1 MTDIALNFGPETE
14 SVNGLTNALNAL
26 HAAAEKANTASLTK
40 LKEAVA
46 ALGLSS
52 REQLQQIATDTRS
65 ILQKLQQ
72 EVKQTAVSNA
82 KDITV
87 SLAAEAAKQA
97 DIQAT
102 AIKSVVAEYKA
113 AAASQKAIDKE
124 LHANRV
130 ASMQFE
136 AAQRKMQIAESS
148 AQAAIDASL
157 HKNRIA
163 NLQFE
168 AAQQLQL
175 AKTAQQQIAAAMNS
189 STAPYQLY
197 NANTLRAGSVVNAP
211 TNPIHPKA
219 IADTNALNVATASLT
234 GSHKVM
240 NDGLR
245 GLVQSLGMYS
255 STMSAIIPMMAGMA
269 IGAGL
274 KHMLDQGRDL
284 EYQMTF
290 IAKLTDGAVISVDQ
304 FSKAMEGSQLTT
316 KEGAAGLRALAQ
328 AGLSAEDAL
337 IALPD
342 VMNLAVVGEM
352 QLGAAALVATG
363 IMHAFNLQ
371 LTDMPHIIDV
381 MTKAAAVSNTSVE
394 GMATAMKTASVVS
407 DQFGVSL
414 EEVSS
419 GLVVMAKRNIE
430 GTSAGTAMKN
440 FITNLA
446 STTPIAA
453 ARMKQ
458 LGIEVYDTEGNLKKM
473 AQIIP
478 ELATAFVGLNEKT
491 KNEALKD
498 LFNERGRR
506 AAAAL
511 IKDVTLYGE
520 VLGKLANESK
530 GFAANVVSGLD
541 HTITGQ
547 IKATANALSIT
558 FDEAF
563 AHTSNAWS
571 NLIAQFTDAASSSG
585 LRLFIED
592 AAKAVITLVDNLGK
606 LAIAAGAVGLAVV
619 AWQTYSAAVIAAEAA
634 SVAAGLTVA
643 RTAVTLEA
651 QAAAAAAAASAT
663 GVFSAV
669 LARIAWPVA
678 IVTALWGAFEFLSG
692 QVDAATEA
700 QKRYAREGQDT
711 ISKLDALIAKTNEE
725 SAALRLQTQE
735 NISLAEAVRRVR
747 REKGL
752 SASGEDQGQAA
763 LVKAAKELETAQAN
777 YKKAFDTK
785 WSAGEEAAKLKEA
798 TANYF
803 AAIAAN
809 REMVRQAPEQLLKQQ
824 EADLSLGVKAVLTNT
839 RDNAKILREK
849 IVEGQNY
856 LAELKKTAPKDP
868 KIGRLESTIA
878 DLQRLDKGLALVGE
892 TVANNIKITADG
904 ALSPETLQTLKEL
917 QGVTKGAVKEL
928 DKLFISRDKPESGF
942 GAGGRSPHV
951 EKVKLETS
959 NIVEELSKRNKL
971 VMEADKASAANRKA
985 VLDAEFAAN
994 LIDRSSYEAEVEH
1007 LREKSDTAAIAEL
1020 TRQQEVRVDAY
1031 IDADKEIQKAQEK
1044 FNSLN
1049 AGNAKAIEAND
1060 EHIAAVRA
1068 NNLNKYITDYLTT
1081 VNAISTIQQKANTDV
1096 RLVETKHQ
1104 EALQKIKQEGLDWEA
1119 SEIELKAKN
1128 ARSAASASAVR
1139 RATSPLQAAVLTAEN
1154 SEFERLTVNVNK
1166 YDAKIKELRE
1176 SILEYNEIESVGIDL
1191 SSEAADLADRR
1202 SKSNAKTITQLT
1214 ELVDRK
1220 NKLAAGIP
1228 IELKFKGTEATE
1240 LFISTEA
1247 VRIREGLTDAIMGA
1261 GKDGGA
1267 GLRNF
1272 LEAELLTKPFRM
1284 VVQATLE
1291 PIAQSLANSLWG
1303 GAGGGLA
1310 SNGGVGG
1317 SIVNSMLG
1325 AVIGKGAT
1333 MSSLGSAF
1341 GAGFS
1346 STLAGNGL
1354 LSGASAGTAA
1364 TGGAAGSGVAGAIGS
1379 AAPYIIAAAVAAG
1392 VLQRAQGSVT
1402 AAGTFVYGHN
1412 SATGFKTGG
1421 RADFIQEGGGGTT
1434 KNSSWFDPGEAT
1446 SKYMSAMADLVTTSV
1461 KGWAEAIGLSADAVN
1476 GYTETVQAA
1485 IGNGMSKAEER
1496 QSIDKAMA
1504 GYGDNMVQAL
1514 FGEILVFAKSGEA
1527 ASATLERLGTDLVAV
1542 NGVLAGFGK
1551 PLFDASFEGAK
1562 SVQMLLNS
1570 VGGLDKFSALAAN
1583 LEAVNGVMLDLGQAT
1598 FDVTLEGARAAQTLA
1613 LSVGGLDK
1621 LSTMAA
1627 SLTKVNENLGKLGEP
1642 LQEISVAGA
1651 KAAQSMLK
1659 ATEVAVK
1666 TKEAADKLNTDANN
1680 FSKRLLVAGGK
1691 PTTSVLQRVF
1701 EQAMTEVAKAVP
1713 SLVDWNAVSRV
1724 TPEDYMGYSEFARTK
1739 LDAAVSAYSEL
1750 SNAIK
1755 TSADAATATAKTAQD
1770 TATTAV
1776 TAYEDALAAIEKST
1790 RDARRE
1796 VADFGKTDLQKAL
1809 SKIDYTAQ
1817 GKQAELDALSSKAA
1831 ALSSEATAVSLK
1843 ASNASLDSTG
1853 TLTEGLILYS
1863 ATVKDNSKEV
1873 VANIS
1878 ETLQNTTKALGD
1890 SLTLVPAIAALFA
1903 EILKGL
1909 EKIPAALQAVS
1920 GAVSGLGSASSS
1932 AAGGVSSL
1940 ALAAAAAGTSAA
1952 AATAP
1957 VTAVGGAFSA
1967 VAPAATAAGTALNS
1981 LGSSFDAA
1989 GAALNSL
1996 GGAFDTAATALGSL
2010 TSTFGAAAG
2019 ALDGLNTSFNSAATG
2034 LSSLSSAFDSVAG
2047 SGADFAGTLTSVGG
2061 AFFSASSA
2069 AASAAGGISSAVAAL
2084 SSAASAASSISPAA
2098 PTSPPANVLTKA
2110 GGGAIYGP
2118 GTSISDD
2125 IPAMLSNGEYV
2136 VKAAS
2141 VSKYGVRFMD
2151 ALNAGQLKNTVY
2163 RYTGTPLSNPL
2174 VTLTETEK
2182 TAVYL
2187 QKFAD
2192 VVGQL
2197 GGVLQRVE
2205 GTADTST
2212 KINVLNPETLSQ
2224 ALSKITSIPISDT
2237 NSKPRFDISGKDA
2250 AGVSQYFL
2258 DLLKANPPTQDSSGN
2273 LSFSADAAKALGPL
2287 ADVLDSVNTV
2297 ITRLKEQQGWQDK
2310 LAVLSGKKLQEEIDL
2325 QSELANAT
2333 DDATKSLIKQVY
2345 AQEQQKKADD
2355 KVLGLRGSSAQLLVD
2370 DVRLKGDRFT
2380 ADAMQRQLDLYG
2392 ADGKSGIT
2400 AGLTAEGKG
2409 QVVAQYDLNA
2419 KYKAQIA
2426 SDTAILEAQKAAQEH
2441 YLDTIDK
2448 VTEAQKKYASTLTST
2463 IKGFK
2468 DFLKTL
2474 DVKSATGSDLRSSRT
2489 SFNEL
2494 AKQAAAGDTSV
2505 YEKLVPAAQEM
2516 LDLSTKYSKT
2526 LQEYRRDEANVRNVL
2541 NSVIDKSQEQLD
2553 KLPDVSLEGDAI
2565 KTAWQDLQKATTAQA
2580 NASVLLAAM
2589 GVDQADI
2596 LTRRRTAEEALIKQY
2611 EDAIKLRPDYAQFQ
2625 VEFNNKIVELKD
2637 SSLVPEIG
2645 DTFKLPEGTT
2655 VETLITD
2662 RLDMLLPTEGVTPI
2676 NFVKVFTDRVGLIL
2690 PDGFAG
2696 DEIDLA
2702 LMLTNKVNGILPE
2715 NFAGKVS
2722 DLAGMLATK
2731 VGVIL
2736 PEKFAGEVSSLAQIM
2751 SDQVT
2756 KVVMPEKFAGETLN
2770 FARIVTEQVTEVVLP
2785 EEFAGKR
2792 FSLAAIATARLYN
2805 ETLPANFAG
2814 ANFDAQMLFT
2824 TRVNSIL
2831 PEGFAGVSFNAALMM
2846 QTAID
2851 KAILS
2856 SAAVAQA
2863 STPSAVSQASTPS
2876 AVSQASTPEWA
2887 WRAMMNYGAG
2897 ATQAGTPEQYA
2908 KAVQSLGGGFPA
2920 IAAYAVSKGYTV
2932 NKLRE
2937 FLFSQGYNFQTVDDL
2952 RSNLAQYGMSSF
2964 AVGTSYVPYDM
2975 TANIH
2980 EGEEITPRPY
2990 VDAQRSD
2997 REQTNAL
3004 LVRLIKSNEAMQ
3016 AELAQLRASAAATA
3030 ASTKNTERVLVRV
3043 SRDGNSLLTTPA

>member
-1 MTDIALNFGPETE
+1 MTDIALDFKEETA
-14 SVNGLTNALNAL
+14 SVNRLGESLRQLKI
-26 HAAAEKANTASLTK
+26 AADAANQSSLDK
-40 LKEAVA
+40 LRGAIA
-46 ALGLSS
+46 ALGLGS
-52 REQLQQIATDTRS
+52 REHLQQIAVDTRS

-87 SLAAEAAKQA
+87 SLAVEAAKQA
-97 DIQAT
+97 EIQAT

-234 GSHKVM
+234 SSHKVM
-240 NDGLR
+240 NDGVR

-255 STMSAIIPMMAGMA
+255 STLSAIIPMLAGMA

-274 KHMLDQGRDL
+274 KNMLDQGRDL

-304 FSKAMEGSQLTT
+304 FSRAMEGSQLTT

-824 EADLSLGVKAVLTNT
+824 EADLSLGVKAIRTAT
-839 RDNAKILREK
+839 QDNAEILREK

-856 LAELKKTAPKDP
+856 LAELKKTTPKDP

-904 ALSPETLQTLKEL
+904 ALSPETLQTLKET
-917 QGVTKGAVKEL
+917 QGLAKGAAKEL

-994 LIDRSSYEAEVEH
+994 LISRGSYEAEVEY

-1020 TRQQEVRVDAY
+1020 TRQQEVRVAAY
-1031 IDADKEIQKAQEK
+1031 IAADEEIQKAQEK

-1049 AGNAKAIEAND
+1049 ASNAKAIEAND

-1068 NNLNKYITDYLTT
+1068 NNANKYITDYLTS
-1081 VNAISTIQQKANTDV
+1081 VNAISTIQQKANTDA
-1096 RLVETKHQ
+1096 RLVELKHQ

-1128 ARSAASASAVR
+1128 ARAAASASSIR
-1139 RATSPLQAAVLTAEN
+1139 RTTSSLQAAVLTAEN
-1154 SEFERLTVNVNK
+1154 SEFERLTANANK
-1166 YDAKIKELRE
+1166 YDAEIKKLRE
-1176 SILEYNEIESVGIDL
+1176 SVLEYNEIESVGIDL

-1228 IELKFKGTEATE
+1228 VELKFKGTEATE

-1247 VRIREGLTDAIMGA
+1247 VRIRDGLTDAIMGA

-1284 VVQATLE
+1284 VIQATME

-1303 GAGGGLA
+1303 GVGGGLA

-1364 TGGAAGSGVAGAIGS
+1364 TGGTVGSGVAGAIGS

-1504 GYGDNMVQAL
+1504 GYGDAMVQAL

-1542 NGVLAGFGK
+1542 NGVLAGFDK

-1583 LEAVNGVMLDLGQAT
+1583 LEAVNGVLLDLGQTT

-1680 FSKRLLVAGGK
+1680 FSKSLLVAGGK

-1909 EKIPAALQAVS
+1909 EKIPTALQAVS
-1920 GAVSGLGSASSS
+1920 AAVSGLGSASSS

-1940 ALAAAAAGTSAA
+1940 AMASAAAGTSAA
-1952 AATAP
+1952 GATP
-1957 VTAVGGAFSA
+1957 SVTAMGGAFNA

-1996 GGAFDTAATALGSL
+1996 GSAFDTAAAGL
-2010 TSTFGAAAG
+2010 TGLVATFGAAAA

-2034 LSSLSSAFDSVAG
+2034 LSGLSSAFDSVAG
-2047 SGADFAGTLTSVGG
+2047 SGADFAGTLATVGG
-2061 AFFSASSA
+2061 AFFSVSSA
-2069 AASAAGGISSAVAAL
+2069 AASAAGGITSTVSAL
-2084 SSAASAASSISPAA
+2084 SSAASAAASIKA
-2098 PTSPPANVLTKA
+2098 PVSTSTALAFTADNVLTKA

-2136 VKAAS
+2136 IKAAS

-2702 LMLTNKVNGILPE
+2702 LMLTTKVNGILPDNMAGE
-2715 NFAGKVS
+2715 GFKLAEMLTTRVGVMMPTNFAGPEFNAKTIVS
-2722 DLAGMLATK
+2722 DQL
-2731 VGVIL
+2731 
-2736 PEKFAGEVSSLAQIM
+2736 
-2751 SDQVT
+2751 T
-2756 KVVMPEKFAGETLN
+2756 KVVMPDTMAGAPFNAKT
-2770 FARIVTEQVTEVVLP
+2770 IVSDQITKVVMPDAMAGPTFSAKTIVSDQVTEVVLRKG
-2785 EEFAGKR
+2785 FAGPE
-2792 FSLAAIATARLYN
+2792 FSLVGIATARLYN
-2805 ETLPANFAG
+2805 DILPANFAG
-2814 ANFDAQMLFT
+2814 VAFNAQAVFY
-2824 TRVNSIL
+2824 TRLSEIL
-2831 PEGFAGVSFNAALMM
+2831 PVNIGGDSFNAAQMM
-2846 QTAID
+2846 QAAID
-2851 KAILS
+2851 RAVAS
-2856 SAAVAQA
+2856 SATAVAGTTTA
-2863 STPSAVSQASTPS
+2863 TSTSGNSSSYTRPFEAVSLDYDL
-2876 AVSQASTPEWA
+2876 E
-2887 WRAMMNYGAG
+2887 RARD
-2897 ATQAGTPEQYA
+2897 YA
-2908 KAVQSLGGGFPA
+2908 RRALGLP
-2920 IAAYAVSKGYTV
+2920 
-2932 NKLRE
+2932 
-2937 FLFSQGYNFQTVDDL
+2937 
-2952 RSNLAQYGMSSF
+2952 SF

>member
-1 MTDIALNFGPETE
+1 MTDIALDFKEETA
-14 SVNGLTNALNAL
+14 SVNRLGESLRQLKI
-26 HAAAEKANTASLTK
+26 AADAANQSSLDK
-40 LKEAVA
+40 LRGAIKS
-46 ALGLSS
+46 LGISS
-52 REQLQQIATDTRS
+52 KDQLQQIAADTRS
-65 ILQKLQQ
+65 ILQRLQQ
-72 EVKQTAVSNA
+72 EVRQSALSSAHDTTVALQAEVVRQAENQVIATKAAV
-82 KDITV
+82 
-87 SLAAEAAKQA
+87 LAAKQA
-97 DIQAT
+97 A
-102 AIKSVVAEYKA
+102 AEIKSIRDGAGTA
-113 AAASQKAIDKE
+113 T
-124 LHANRV
+124 NRAV
-130 ASMQFE
+130 
-136 AAQRKMQIAESS
+136 
-148 AQAAIDASL
+148 
-157 HKNRIA
+157 
-163 NLQFE
+163 
-168 AAQQLQL
+168 
-175 AKTAQQQIAAAMNS
+175 
-189 STAPYQLY
+189 
-197 NANTLRAGSVVNAP
+197 
-211 TNPIHPKA
+211 NPIHPKA
-219 IADTNALNVATASLT
+219 IADTNALNTATIFLA
-234 GSHKVM
+234 GSHKIM

-255 STMSAIIPMMAGMA
+255 STLTAILPMFAGMA
-269 IGAGL
+269 IGAGFVKSL
-274 KHMLDQGRDL
+274 KVGSEFEQSMFVIQEIAGTSIKDIGKLKESILALGATTQYGPL
-284 EYQMTF
+284 EV
-290 IAKLTDGAVISVDQ
+290 AKGLETLT
-304 FSKAMEGSQLTT
+304 L
-316 KEGAAGLRALAQ
+316 
-328 AGLSAEDAL
+328 AGLSAKDAL
-337 IALPD
+337 AAIQPVLHFAATGGVTLKEGAETLVAVSVAYKYSAANIETVGDILAKTAADTMASVTDMSAAFKMSTVVAQQYGMSLDDTATALGMLAQIGIRGTAAGTSYRNMLTEFNKGSGKAADGIKLLGVEIKTAEGGAKDLMSIMKEASSGLITKDVKSQSRLLDDIANERGGKSLAAFQAAFLVELNKTNPLLQEEADLLRKSGKEQEANKVLTDAVTAAYEKMSEKVKESINSAAGFTFFANLEEQFTSLSSYKGILASLGTDFIKAFDGASDSAKLLGMSLRESLNSVEFQSALSSVVTGMLKLATGIVDITKFLADQTQVVVAAAGAYFLLGTNVGRFIAFSLPAYLISVASSTALVGTAVAD
-342 VMNLAVVGEM
+342 VTALAGLFSVSFGTAAVAIGGTVAAVGALVAALGYLVFFRDSEAEAVAKAEAIKREEYIKTHSVTVELLGKTITAQQDAIDTELVRVSKLNAVSVNNRVLDAQARALDWQALHAEGGKKSELGQRLHKEAEELRAKKISADEAMQKIAGEAMQARIVMWGEERLRIEAATKAQAVLNNMGFSGGFQSRTVAEHWAGQESDTNVKKINAETEAALAKAKATSAALLAAKQQQKALADADAAASKVKPYGTEVGGYTGNSLGRTPRVEKYKLETSNIAEEQAKRNKIILDAEKAEATNAKTVLDAKLAADLISKSRYAAEM
-352 QLGAAALVATG
+352 QQMEDKTSADAVASIIQQQTARLAAYKAADTKVLETQEEFHKRNAGNAAALGEYDRSIAKVRENNLNKYVTESQAATYSVKA
-363 IMHAFNLQ
+363 IL
-371 LTDMPHIIDV
+371 D
-381 MTKAAAVSNTSVE
+381 KAATEAEVAESKHQGE
-394 GMATAMKTASVVS
+394 LRKIRKDAL
-407 DQFGVSL
+407 DW
-414 EEVSS
+414 EVSES
-419 GLVVMAKRNIE
+419 ELKL
-430 GTSAGTAMKN
+430 KN
-440 FITNLA
+440 
-446 STTPIAA
+446 
-453 ARMKQ
+453 AR
-458 LGIEVYDTEGNLKKM
+458 
-473 AQIIP
+473 A
-478 ELATAFVGLNEKT
+478 LATA
-491 KNEALKD
+491 EAS
-498 LFNERGRR
+498 R
-506 AAAAL
+506 
-511 IKDVTLYGE
+511 
-520 VLGKLANESK
+520 S
-530 GFAANVVSGLD
+530 
-541 HTITGQ
+541 
-547 IKATANALSIT
+547 ATPI
-558 FDEAF
+558 
-563 AHTSNAWS
+563 
-571 NLIAQFTDAASSSG
+571 Q
-585 LRLFIED
+585 
-592 AAKAVITLVDNLGK
+592 
-606 LAIAAGAVGLAVV
+606 
-619 AWQTYSAAVIAAEAA
+619 AAVIAAEAA
-634 SVAAGLTVA
+634 
-643 RTAVTLEA
+643 
-651 QAAAAAAAASAT
+651 
-663 GVFSAV
+663 
-669 LARIAWPVA
+669 
-678 IVTALWGAFEFLSG
+678 
-692 QVDAATEA
+692 
-700 QKRYAREGQDT
+700 
-711 ISKLDALIAKTNEE
+711 
-725 SAALRLQTQE
+725 
-735 NISLAEAVRRVR
+735 
-747 REKGL
+747 
-752 SASGEDQGQAA
+752 
-763 LVKAAKELETAQAN
+763 
-777 YKKAFDTK
+777 
-785 WSAGEEAAKLKEA
+785 
-798 TANYF
+798 
-803 AAIAAN
+803 
-809 REMVRQAPEQLLKQQ
+809 
-824 EADLSLGVKAVLTNT
+824 
-839 RDNAKILREK
+839 
-849 IVEGQNY
+849 
-856 LAELKKTAPKDP
+856 
-868 KIGRLESTIA
+868 
-878 DLQRLDKGLALVGE
+878 
-892 TVANNIKITADG
+892 
-904 ALSPETLQTLKEL
+904 
-917 QGVTKGAVKEL
+917 
-928 DKLFISRDKPESGF
+928 
-942 GAGGRSPHV
+942 
-951 EKVKLETS
+951 
-959 NIVEELSKRNKL
+959 
-971 VMEADKASAANRKA
+971 
-985 VLDAEFAAN
+985 
-994 LIDRSSYEAEVEH
+994 
-1007 LREKSDTAAIAEL
+1007 
-1020 TRQQEVRVDAY
+1020 
-1031 IDADKEIQKAQEK
+1031 
-1044 FNSLN
+1044 
-1049 AGNAKAIEAND
+1049 
-1060 EHIAAVRA
+1060 
-1068 NNLNKYITDYLTT
+1068 
-1081 VNAISTIQQKANTDV
+1081 
-1096 RLVETKHQ
+1096 
-1104 EALQKIKQEGLDWEA
+1104 
-1119 SEIELKAKN
+1119 
-1128 ARSAASASAVR
+1128 
-1139 RATSPLQAAVLTAEN
+1139 
-1154 SEFERLTVNVNK
+1154 EFERLTANANK
-1166 YDAKIKELRE
+1166 FDAQIEELTKSTEKYEDARKKGLTLGETEAKANKKEL
-1176 SILEYNEIESVGIDL
+1176 DL
-1191 SSEAADLADRR
+1191 LDEF
-1202 SKSNAKTITQLT
+1202 SKRKSALT
-1214 ELVDRK
+1214 G
-1220 NKLAAGIP
+1220 GIP
-1228 IELKFKGTEATE
+1228 IEIKLKGAEAAAT
-1240 LFISTEA
+1240 FIQNDV
-1247 VRIREGLTDAIMGA
+1247 VRIRNSLNEAILGA
-1261 GKDGGA
+1261 GKDGGKA
-1267 GLRNF
+1267 LRDVLESELVAKPLKLFIETNF
-1272 LEAELLTKPFRM
+1272 LQPVT
-1284 VVQATLE
+1284 QG
-1291 PIAQSLANSLWG
+1291 IAQAIAGQTLGAGAGTGIFGALSAAMSGVSLAASKFG
-1303 GAGGGLA
+1303 TAVMTSASEIAGGTLTFTQGL
-1310 SNGGVGG
+1310 S
-1317 SIVNSMLG
+1317 
-1325 AVIGKGAT
+1325 
-1333 MSSLGSAF
+1333 
-1341 GAGFS
+1341 
-1346 STLAGNGL
+1346 
-1354 LSGASAGTAA
+1354 
-1364 TGGAAGSGVAGAIGS
+1364 AAGSLVGSGSYAAGLGTAVGS
-1379 AAPYIIAAAVAAG
+1379 VVPYIPHIAAAIAAAKGVEALTTINVADVG
-1392 VLQRAQGSVT
+1392 KFL
-1402 AAGTFVYGHN
+1402 YGYN
-1412 SATGFKTGG
+1412 TATGFKSGG
-1421 RADFIQEGGGGTT
+1421 RQDYMQEGAWRGST
-1434 KNSSWFDPGEAT
+1434 KNSSWFDPAPQV
-1446 SKYMSAMADLVTTSV
+1446 SQYMSAVNDAVITGV
-1461 KGWAEAIGLSADAVN
+1461 KDWAGAIGLSAGAVDSYSKQIEVSIGGLDAK
-1476 GYTETVQAA
+1476 
-1485 IGNGMSKAEER
+1485 GMKDA
-1496 QSIDKAMA
+1496 IDKAFAGMA
-1504 GYGDNMVQAL
+1504 DDIAQMNFGDFL
-1514 FGEILVFAKSGEA
+1514 LPLSRDGETLG
-1527 ASATLERLGTDLVAV
+1527 ATLQRLGADLTTV
-1542 NGVLAGFGK
+1542 NGILAGLNK
-1551 PLFDASFEGAK
+1551 PLFDATMQG
-1562 SVQMLLNS
+1562 VQDMEAFLAS
-1570 VGGLDKFSALAAN
+1570 IGGLDKFGALVSN

-1613 LSVGGLDK
+1613 LSVGGVDK

-1627 SLTKVNENLGKLGEP
+1627 SLIKVNENLGKLGEP
-1642 LQEISVAGA
+1642 LQDISVAGA

-1680 FSKRLLVAGGK
+1680 FSKNLLTANGK
-1691 PTTSVLQRVF
+1691 STTSALQKIF
-1701 EQAMTEVAKAVP
+1701 EQAMTEVAKAIP
-1713 SLVDWNAVSRV
+1713 ALVDWNAISKV
-1724 TPEDYMGYSEFARTK
+1724 TPEAYMGYSASDRSK
-1739 LDAAVSAYSEL
+1739 LDAAVSAYSDL
-1750 SNAIK
+1750 SSAIK

-1770 TATTAV
+1770 AADTAV
-1776 TAYEDALAAIEKST
+1776 KAYEDALAAIEKST
-1790 RDARRE
+1790 RDASRE
-1796 VADFGKTDLQKAL
+1796 IADFGKTDFQKAL
-1809 SKIDYTAQ
+1809 SKIDYSARD
-1817 GKQAELDALSSKAA
+1817 KQAELDALSSKAA
-1831 ALSSEATAVSLK
+1831 ALSAEATAASLK

-1863 ATVKDNSKEV
+1863 ATVKDNSREV

-1878 ETLQNTTKALGD
+1878 ETLQNTTQALGD

-1909 EKIPAALQAVS
+1909 EKIPTALQAVS
-1920 GAVSGLGSASSS
+1920 AAVSGLGSASSS

-1940 ALAAAAAGTSAA
+1940 AMASAAAGTSAA
-1952 AATAP
+1952 GATP
-1957 VTAVGGAFSA
+1957 SVTAMGGAFNA

-2136 VKAAS
+2136 IKAAS

-2702 LMLTNKVNGILPE
+2702 LMLTTKVNGILPDNMAGE
-2715 NFAGKVS
+2715 GFKLAEMLTTRVGVMMPTNFAGPEFNAKTIVS
-2722 DLAGMLATK
+2722 DQL
-2731 VGVIL
+2731 
-2736 PEKFAGEVSSLAQIM
+2736 
-2751 SDQVT
+2751 T
-2756 KVVMPEKFAGETLN
+2756 KVVMPDTMAGAPFNAKT
-2770 FARIVTEQVTEVVLP
+2770 IVSDQITKVVMPDTMAGPGFSAKTIVSDQITKVVMPDAMAGPTFSAKTIVSDQVTEVVLRKG
-2785 EEFAGKR
+2785 FAGPE
-2792 FSLAAIATARLYN
+2792 FSLVGIATARLYN
-2805 ETLPANFAG
+2805 DILPANFAG
-2814 ANFDAQMLFT
+2814 VAFNAQAVFY
-2824 TRVNSIL
+2824 TRLSEIL
-2831 PEGFAGVSFNAALMM
+2831 PVNIGGDSFNAAQMM
-2846 QTAID
+2846 QAAID
-2851 KAILS
+2851 RAVAS
-2856 SAAVAQA
+2856 SATAVAGTTTA
-2863 STPSAVSQASTPS
+2863 TSTSGNSSSYTRPFEAVSLDYDL
-2876 AVSQASTPEWA
+2876 E
-2887 WRAMMNYGAG
+2887 RARD
-2897 ATQAGTPEQYA
+2897 YA
-2908 KAVQSLGGGFPA
+2908 RRALGLP
-2920 IAAYAVSKGYTV
+2920 
-2932 NKLRE
+2932 
-2937 FLFSQGYNFQTVDDL
+2937 
-2952 RSNLAQYGMSSF
+2952 SF